1 MHQSL
6 ATGREELT
14 PVSFLERAA
23 LVYADRIAVVHED
36 RRHTYGELGA
46 RVNRLASALRR
57 AGLEKGDRVAFICPN
72 IPALLEAHFGVPAA
86 GGVLVALNH
95 RLSPG
100 DIARILSHADA
111 RFVFV
116 DHEFE
121 RLVAGAGDPVTV
133 IRVDDTGEAGDP
145 YEALLAAGSPEPVVS
160 VLQDEREPISIHYS
174 SWSTGRP
181 TGTVASH
188 RGAYLSAL
196 GEAVD
201 ARLTPE
207 SVHLWTLPMFHW
219 NGWGFPWA
227 VTAAGG
233 RHVCLRKI
241 DPARVW
247 ELIDEEGVT
256 HYSAAPTVQAA
267 LLSHANAHR
276 VAGGIVTAMSGS
288 RPTRE
293 LFVRLTQLGIRP
305 VHVDGATEVRDGWKH
320 VPVAAATG

>member
-1 MHQSL
+1 MHQAL
-6 ATGREELT
+6 AAGREELT
-14 PVSFLERAA
+14 PVSFLERSA
-23 LVYADRIAVVHED
+23 LVYRDRVAVVYED
-36 RRHTYGELGA
+36 RRATYGELGA

-57 AGLEKGDRVAFICPN
+57 AGLAKGDRVAFVCPN

-86 GGVLVALNH
+86 GGVLVALDH
-95 RLSPG
+95 RLSAR
-100 DIARILSHADA
+100 DIARVLEHAGA

-116 DHEFE
+116 DHESE
-121 RLVAGAGDPVTV
+121 HLVADAGEAVTV

-145 YEALLAAGSPEPVVS
+145 YEAFLAGGSPEPVAT
-160 VLQDEREPISIHYS
+160 VLEDEREPISIHYS

-181 TGTVASH
+181 KGAVSSH

-196 GEAVD
+196 GEVIET
-201 ARLTPE
+201 RLTPE

-247 ELIDEEGVT
+247 DLIDEEGVT

-276 VAGGIVTAMSGS
+276 VARGIVTAVSGS

-305 VHVDGATEVRDGWKH
+305 VHLDGACELQDGWKH
-320 VPVAAATG
+320 VPVSVAA

>member
-1 MHQSL
+1 MDR
-6 ATGREELT
+6 ANRAELT
-14 PVSFLERAA
+14 PVSFLERSAF
-23 LVYADRIAVVHED
+23 VYPDRVAVVHED
-36 RRHTYGELGA
+36 RRYTYRELGA
-46 RVNRLASALRR
+46 RVNRLASGLRR
-57 AGLEKGDRVAFICPN
+57 AGLQAGDRVAFVCPN
-72 IPALLEAHFGVPAA
+72 TPALLEAHFAVPAA
-86 GGVLVALNH
+86 GGVLVALNY
-95 RLSPG
+95 RLTAG
-100 DIARILSHADA
+100 DLGSILEHAGA

-121 RLVAGAGDPVTV
+121 HLVGDAPAG
-133 IRVDDTGEAGDP
+133 IRSIRIDDTGAAGDP
-145 YEALLAAGSPEPVVS
+145 YEAFLAGGSPEPVAS
-160 VLQDEREPISIHYS
+160 VLEDEREPISIHYS

-181 TGTVASH
+181 KGAVSSH

-196 GEAVD
+196 GEVIET
-201 ARLTPE
+201 RLTPE

-247 ELIDEEGVT
+247 DLIDEEGVT

-276 VAGGIVTAMSGS
+276 VARGIVTAMSGS

-305 VHVDGATEVRDGWKH
+305 VHLDGASELQDGWKH
-320 VPVAAATG
+320 VPVAAAAVLG